1 MPTTTLL
8 GRGIT
13 LTIGAKSYSDQ
24 AANVVLNLTVNQQ
37 EIETITGRVYKTVD
51 RAGTVDVELTADW
64 GVAGGL
70 CPQLWDATNTAPDTV
85 LAATLAIN
93 GKTYSFNVYPNYPPI
108 GGGATDVLTAPVSLK
123 IASGTVTV
131 A

>member
-1 MPTTTLL
+1 MATTTLT

-24 AANVVLNLTVNQQ
+24 GASVTLNLETNQQ
-37 EIETITGRVYKTVD
+37 ELETITGRAYKTID
-51 RAGTVDVELTADW
+51 RNGTCDVELLADW
-64 GVAGGL
+64 GVLNGL
-70 CPQLWDATNTAPDTV
+70 CPALWDATNTAPDTT

-93 GKTYSFNVYPNYPPI
+93 GKTYSFNVYPAYPPI
-108 GGGATDVLTAPVSLK
+108 GGAATDVLTASVSLK